1 MARVEVHGGT
11 VADGRITSLE
21 VGLQGLPARTLDR
34 DTAVAWMRDGHSLIP
49 RIGGADA
56 AALQLVEVVDGD
68 EVSHFIRTD
77 NQAQAEDS
85 LPFG

>member
-1 MARVEVHGGT
+1 MARVEVHAGS
-11 VADGRITSLE
+11 VADGRITSLDIRMH
-21 VGLQGLPARTLDR
+21 GLPPRTLDR

-49 RIGGADA
+49 QVGGVDI

-68 EVSHFIRTD
+68 DVSHFIRTD
-77 NQAQAEDS
+77 NQATAEDS